1 MCFLL
6 FGGTILFI
14 FLPFSW
20 FGSSDPKKK
29 KWFGSS
35 CEHIARLLSD
45 SLIMDM
51 NGLKDIILDKLL
63 LLFIS
68 LVKFVSIFIK
78 VLLHSGWGWELKMEI

>member
-14 FLPFSW
+14 FLPLNW
-20 FGSSDPKKK
+20 FGSSYPKKREKK

-35 CEHIARLLSD
+35 CEHIARLFSD

-51 NGLKDIILDKLL
+51 NGFEGHYIGQA
-63 LLFIS
+63 
-68 LVKFVSIFIK
+68 FVIVHK
-78 VLLHSGWGWELKMEI
+78 PCEICVNFY